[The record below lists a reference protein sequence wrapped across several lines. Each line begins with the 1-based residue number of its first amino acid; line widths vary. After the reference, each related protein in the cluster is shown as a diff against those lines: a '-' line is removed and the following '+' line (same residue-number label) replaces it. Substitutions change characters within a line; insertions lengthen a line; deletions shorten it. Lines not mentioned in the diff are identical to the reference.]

1 MTERLSLENNIFMD
15 VELAAVITDEAN
27 QATDAENTTVTTEA
41 VSKPITTIVILD
53 NDTSQE
59 MEAET
64 SSQTNIEKNPTA
76 PVAVATET
84 LDEQELETSI
94 QKIEEDVCETINL
107 SKLAEKTKAKKKTTK
122 PTKCM

>member
-1 MTERLSLENNIFMD
+1 MD
-15 VELAAVITDEAN
+15 VELAAVITNEAN

>member
-15 VELAAVITDEAN
+15 VELAAVITNEAN

>member
-1 MTERLSLENNIFMD
+1 LTERLSLENNIFMD
-15 VELAAVITDEAN
+15 VELAAVITNEAN

>member
-15 VELAAVITDEAN
+15 VELAAVITNEAN

-84 LDEQELETSI
+84 LDEQNKKQYI
-94 QKIEEDVCETINL
+94 IL
-107 SKLAEKTKAKKKTTK
+107 SG
-122 PTKCM
+122 